1 MATSVSVRLAHERG
15 GGDAGVFPASVP
27 AITVTSTPSAST
39 RGMSSSHS
47 IEKWASTSLSS
58 AGRFSQIWNSSVG
71 LSSSAWT
78 SGNISEWTMPPPAV
92 SHWTSPRPK
101 RAVAPSESEWST

>member
-1 MATSVSVRLAHERG
+1 MTVISTVRPSSSV
-15 GGDAGVFPASVP
+15 
-27 AITVTSTPSAST
+27 AST

-71 LSSSAWT
+71 LSSSSWT
-78 SGNISEWTMPPPAV
+78 RGNISEWTMPPPAV

-101 RAVAPSESEWST
+101 RAVAPRESEWSM